1 MKEDFSFPVN
11 FSIHNIQINKRS
23 SINFI
28 QAICSGIIDK
38 TDSQMFHSYTQIFA
52 YLIVVV
58 MVLMVAVNIGKNQ
71 ISLEPISSKF
81 EPKNLE
87 SMLLNLT
94 LLVLIFSSYVFKSFL
109 EK

>member
-1 MKEDFSFPVN
+1 M
-11 FSIHNIQINKRS
+11 IQ
-23 SINFI
+23 
-28 QAICSGIIDK
+28 
-38 TDSQMFHSYTQIFA
+38 TYTLIFA
-52 YLIVVV
+52 LLIVVV

-71 ISLEPISSKF
+71 ISIEPVSARF

-94 LLVLIFSSYVFKSFL
+94 LLLLIFLSYLFKSFV

>member
-1 MKEDFSFPVN
+1 
-11 FSIHNIQINKRS
+11 
-23 SINFI
+23 
-28 QAICSGIIDK
+28 
-38 TDSQMFHSYTQIFA
+38 MFHSYTQIFA

-58 MVLMVAVNIGKNQ
+58 MVLMVAVNIGKNR

-87 SMLLNLT
+87 SMFLNLT
-94 LLVLIFSSYVFKSFL
+94 LLLLIFSSYLFKSFL